1 MASAVRRAG
10 GTFLRQPA
18 LPPGLPCM
26 IAKACGLEKKRSA
39 PKGVGWKTTLGARAR
54 RARARRARAPG
65 GAAPTHTLLK
75 QPYGFMRK
83 TKSNAEHH
91 CTPS

>member
-26 IAKACGLEKKRSA
+26 IAKACGLENNARRQSA
-39 PKGVGWKTTLGARAR
+39 KGVGWKTTLG
-54 RARARRARAPG
+54 ARARRARAPG

-75 QPYGFMRK
+75 QPEKYLTYRDLSG
-83 TKSNAEHH
+83 
-91 CTPS
+91 

>member
-26 IAKACGLEKKRSA
+26 IAKACGLEKKKRSA
-39 PKGVGWKTTLGARAR
+39 PCKGCGLENNAR
-54 RARARRARAPG
+54 RSGAPG
-65 GAAPTHTLLK
+65 SGAPGSGAGRGSSHTYSTQATVRL
-75 QPYGFMRK
+75 Y
-83 TKSNAEHH
+83 A
-91 CTPS
+91 